1 MLRLALLFLL
11 STSSAWA
18 DWVAIGKSPDF
29 TMHVDPQSMRR
40 SGNIA
45 SAWIMGDYA
54 KTKKKRF
61 PPPVSWVDFNSIKE
75 LKNFD
80 CSKGM
85 HRTDKTVIMAGCWA
99 KAIRCIPSLRYR
111 TTFRCPMASWILPS
125 SITFAPTRDKALAKP
140 LRCQAIAN

>member
-1 MLRLALLFLL
+1 MLRFALLFLL

-29 TMHVDPQSMRR
+29 IMYVDPQSMRR

-45 SAWIMGDYA
+45 SAGIMGDYA
-54 KTKKKRF
+54 KTQKKRF

-85 HRTDKTVIMAGCWA
+85 HRTDKTVIMAG
-99 KAIRCIPSLRYR
+99 KLGKG
-111 TTFRCPMASWILPS
+111 
-125 SITFAPTRDKALAKP
+125 DP
-140 LRCQAIAN
+140 LYSFTSVPDYFPVPNGELDIAQFNYVCTNAR